1 MLLFGS
7 VAATL
12 AAAGALAAW
21 WWLRKRGLSLAN
33 SIGLV
38 ALGFWAAAVAVK
50 LYVDHGEESARA
62 ARSGESIAWPVKEAL
77 PTMPPSTTATGAAVH
92 AAPVDSLVGGLE
104 QRLAAEP
111 DDSAGWA
118 LLAQSYAFVGNREG
132 AETALQR
139 AVALGVDEATLRER
153 VQSAQRTQSLAPPGD
168 WVEETLR
175 AARQRERERQRLAAA
190 SEAK

>member
-7 VAATL
+7 VAAAL
-12 AAAGALAAW
+12 AAAGAFAAW
-21 WWLRKRGLSLAN
+21 WWLQKRRMTLAN

-38 ALGFWAAAVAVK
+38 ALGLWAAAVAGK
-50 LYVDHGEESARA
+50 LYFDHAEASARV
-62 ARSGESIAWPVKEAL
+62 ARSGESIAWPVKEPL
-77 PTMPPSTTATGAAVH
+77 PTLPPAASETGTAVH
-92 AAPVDSLVGGLE
+92 AASVDSLVGGLE
-104 QRLAAEP
+104 KRLAAEP

-153 VQSAQRTQSLAPPGD
+153 VQSAQRVQSPAPPVD

-175 AARQRERERQRLAAA
+175 AARERERERQRLAAA